1 MASTKHS
8 ERALCWAPARFG
20 RHVLGEQRYQVI
32 HCSFLVFIV
41 FLKQHHKYPSLFFP
55 MYQQEVSEFERCGT
69 EFWFSPVQSNPEI
82 AKKLATCPFN
92 ARHLVPHSSLTD
104 HIMKCSDKAF
114 VEQDVGKRSPL
125 HPEASSWNGPKV
137 GAKWLSVFCVTAALG
152 KLDLTGLVLLSGFL
166 RMRQMLSDLACI
178 LLSGLLNRK
187 VLLKTAGSASGR
199 RSGLH

>member
-1 MASTKHS
+1 MD
-8 ERALCWAPARFG
+8 
-20 RHVLGEQRYQVI
+20 EQYEQVI
-32 HCSFLVFIV
+32 HCNFLFIIV
-41 FLKQHHKYPSLFFP
+41 FFKATPQISQSFFP

-92 ARHLVPHSSLTD
+92 ARHLVPHSSLAD

-166 RMRQMLSDLACI
+166 RMWQMLSDLACI

>member
-1 MASTKHS
+1 MFWQECVGWTIWASNT
-8 ERALCWAPARFG
+8 L
-20 RHVLGEQRYQVI
+20 Q
-32 HCSFLVFIV
+32 FLVYYCI

-125 HPEASSWNGPKV
+125 HPEASSWNSPKV